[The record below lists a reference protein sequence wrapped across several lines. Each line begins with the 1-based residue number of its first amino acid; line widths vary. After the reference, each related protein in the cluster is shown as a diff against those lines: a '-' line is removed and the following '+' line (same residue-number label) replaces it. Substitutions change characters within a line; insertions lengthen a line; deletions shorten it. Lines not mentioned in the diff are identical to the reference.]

1 MLHVGGQSSSS
12 RSLHVEH
19 KSTAA
24 SSDGIE
30 LISAGSKR
38 GDVNVVSPVRVR
50 PANVRVIQVVCFIAM
65 NAVSAILDFMW

>member
-1 MLHVGGQSSSS
+1 MSHVGGQSSSS

-50 PANVRVIQVVCFIAM
+50 PANVRVIVCFIAV
-65 NAVSAILDFMW
+65 NVVSVILDFMW